1 MRTRLVACAFLSLV
15 TVAGGAW
22 VAAAQPQPAA
32 PIQLRIVATSRP
44 QAQFKLWEWL
54 AAELDKRT
62 QGRVKSEVVS
72 LPELGLTGFELVR
85 VTRAGLVD
93 VVDVVPGLV
102 SGDIPILE
110 GIDLPGLF
118 KDFATSEKAHL
129 GWHDVIKKQED
140 KLGAVFLGSYGW
152 ATQVL
157 YSRKPIRD
165 IKDLKGVKARVFG
178 TAQAEFLRVAE
189 AEPVS
194 IAVAEVYSALER
206 GAVDAAITGTIAGY
220 NLKWFEVTKYLVD
233 LQMGPAM
240 GMLLVSKRTWDRLPL
255 DVRNLLEELGRE
267 FTRRGWDMA
276 RQTTQEGIDRNREK
290 GMEWIPA
297 TPTMA
302 AALRDATMKQVAPSW
317 VKRGGPD
324 ARALFNQYIAP
335 HAGFTI
341 P

>member
-1 MRTRLVACAFLSLV
+1 MRTRLVACAVLGLV
-15 TVAGGAW
+15 AIAGGVQA
-22 VAAAQPQPAA
+22 AAAQSQSAA
-32 PIQLRIVATSRP
+32 TTQLRIVATSRP
-44 QAQFKLWEWL
+44 QVQFKLWEWL

-62 QGRVKSEVVS
+62 QGRVKAEAVS

-93 VVDVVPGLV
+93 IADVVPGLV
-102 SGDIPILE
+102 SGDVPIIE

-118 KDFATSEKAHL
+118 KDFAISEKAHL
-129 GWHDVIKKQED
+129 GWHEVLKKQED

-165 IKDLKGVKARVFG
+165 VKDLKGVKARVFG
-178 TAQAEFLRVAE
+178 TAQAEFLRALG

-194 IAVAEVYSALER
+194 IAVAEVYGALER
-206 GAVDAAITGTIAGY
+206 GTVDAAITGTIAGY

-240 GMLLVSKRTWDRLPL
+240 GMLLVSKRTWDRLAP
-255 DVRNLLEELGRE
+255 DVRRLLQELGPE

-276 RQTTQEGIDRNREK
+276 RQTSQEGIDRNREK

-297 TPTMA
+297 TPAMA
-302 AALRDATMKQVAPSW
+302 GALRDATMNHVAPSW
-317 VKRGGPD
+317 AKRAGPD
-324 ARALFNQYIAP
+324 ARSIFNQYLAP
-335 HAGFTI
+335 HAGFTL